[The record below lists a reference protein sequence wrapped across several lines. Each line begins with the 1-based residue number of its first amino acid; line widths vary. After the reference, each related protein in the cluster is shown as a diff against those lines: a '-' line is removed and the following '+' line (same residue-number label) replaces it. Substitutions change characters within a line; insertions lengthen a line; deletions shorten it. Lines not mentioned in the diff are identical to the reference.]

1 MNECPVAIGNEAL
14 HTRDSLGDA
23 GLLGMDL
30 VRLGLERGRS
40 AAEAQRVIT
49 NLVEKYGQGGN
60 AAYGTVRRYHNSF
73 LIADPAEAWVLETSG
88 HRWVA
93 RRVRSRATISNQA
106 TIDDDWDE
114 ASAGIDQYTR
124 KRG

>member
-1 MNECPVAIGNEAL
+1 MSAASRSAMRPC
-14 HTRDSLGDA
+14 TRETVW
-23 GLLGMDL
+23 GMP
-30 VRLGLERGRS
+30 

-93 RRVRSRATISNQA
+93 RRVRRH
-106 TIDDDWDE
+106 
-114 ASAGIDQYTR
+114 
-124 KRG
+124 